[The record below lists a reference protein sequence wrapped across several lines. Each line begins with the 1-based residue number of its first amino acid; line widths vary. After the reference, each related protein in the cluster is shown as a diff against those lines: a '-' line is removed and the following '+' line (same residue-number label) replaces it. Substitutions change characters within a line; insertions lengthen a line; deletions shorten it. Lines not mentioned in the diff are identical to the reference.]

1 MCRFTL
7 IAAPAGTY
15 LLEGY
20 MRKHFRFLLCA
31 AAAVLFSTALS
42 LAPHCGIHADAAA
55 SQPVTVQSAQ
65 ISGDSVVVSTAGSV
79 SSGDDG
85 LYYLIASDCY
95 QSGADGTVVSSE
107 KATHSN
113 TFTFALGKNT
123 AGSNLYKKFTV
134 AVKRSGRLTA
144 VSNSL
149 YINNPDAAADM
160 AAVRL
165 DTGKKGVM
173 LDASLINHTEYLN
186 DLGARQIVYNLPIGA
201 LCKSGDYPYEYN
213 GRTYYFNSAVI
224 SQYDY
229 IVSRMNKA
237 GCSVSLVL
245 LNNKNGD
252 PSMIHPYSRDN
263 NDANYYAFN
272 TGEAAGAERLEA
284 IADFLGGRYSGG
296 AHGTVD
302 NYIIGN
308 EVNARQEWNY
318 MNASRGMTT
327 VADEYGKALRIF
339 YNGIL
344 SRNANARVYASIDH
358 EWAASDNPPM
368 HYPGMNFLIIMNRLI
383 RNEGNFNYGVATHPF
398 NLPLFK
404 SQTWEPDRY
413 HNNTMTTPFITMA
426 NIDQFTDFF
435 CQNDYRQT
443 DGQVRSILLP
453 EIGYTSISA
462 NGCTSSE
469 NIQAAATAYA
479 YLQVMNNQYIDGFFN
494 RQTDSQYEIESSGMA
509 EGLLTTDYKI
519 KPAYIFYK
527 GIDNPSTSA
536 SIIAQTSNIIGQDVM
551 KLIHAR

>member
-1 MCRFTL
+1 MPFWSIL
-7 IAAPAGTY
+7 IY
-15 LLEGY
+15 LEGE
-20 MRKHFRFLLCA
+20 MKKHLGFILGA
-31 AAAVLFSTALS
+31 AAAALICTAPG
-42 LAPHCGIHADAAA
+42 LAPQSVIHANAA
-55 SQPVTVQSAQ
+55 SSRSVTVQSAA
-65 ISGDSVVVSTAGSV
+65 ISGENVVVSTSGSIP
-79 SSGDDG
+79 SSDDG

-95 QSGADGTVVSSE
+95 QSGSDGTVVSSE
-107 KATHSN
+107 AAGRSN
-113 TFTFALGKNT
+113 VFTFSLGKNT

-134 AVKRSGRLTA
+134 AVKKSGSLTA
-144 VSNSL
+144 VSNSM
-149 YINNPDAAADM
+149 YISNPQAAADTT
-160 AAVRL
+160 AARL

-173 LDASLINHTEYLN
+173 LDAGLIEHTEYLN

-201 LCKSGDYPYEYN
+201 LCKDGDYPYEYN
-213 GRTYYFNSAVI
+213 GKTYYFNSNVVA
-224 SQYDY
+224 QYDY
-229 IVSRMNKA
+229 IVPKMNKA

-245 LNNKNGD
+245 LNDKNGD
-252 PSMIHPYSRDN
+252 ASMIHPYSRDN
-263 NDANYYAFN
+263 DAANYYAFN

-296 AHGTVD
+296 AYGTVD

-308 EVNARQEWNY
+308 EVNARYEWNY
-318 MNASRGMTT
+318 MNASRGMAT
-327 VADEYGKALRIF
+327 VAGEYGKVLRIF

-344 SRNANARVYASIDH
+344 SRNANARVYAAIDH
-358 EWAASDNPPM
+358 EWAASDNPPL
-368 HYPGMNFLIIMNRLI
+368 HYPGMNFIIMMNRQI
-383 RNEGNFNYGVATHPF
+383 KEEGNFNYGVATHPF

-404 SQTWEPDRY
+404 AQTWVPDRY

-435 CQNDYRQT
+435 CQSDYLQT

-462 NGCTSSE
+462 NGYTSNE

-494 RQTDSQYEIESSGMA
+494 READSQYEIDNSGMA

-527 GIDNPSTSA
+527 GIDDPSTSA
-536 SIIAQTSNIIGQDVM
+536 SIIQQTSNIIGQDVNG
-551 KLIHAR
+551 LIHAR